1 MYDLVVTFP
10 QKDAYVL
17 SSIFGIGALT
27 FLLTLF
33 IVLVSTSALYQIIR
47 QKKLS
52 EIKTDFINNMSH
64 EFKTPIATINLAL
77 DAISNPK
84 SISSMSS
91 INKYVGL
98 IREENLRMLKQ
109 VENVLRISQLEKSKD
124 PIIKKLIHLHPLIKE
139 AIKHVKLLL
148 ESKNG
153 KIEIKNQADQ
163 DLFLGNANHFTNVII
178 NILDNA
184 IKYTDTEPQILIQTW
199 IDKQHLI
206 LSIED
211 RGFGMSATTQ
221 KKIFEKFYRESSGD
235 VHNIKGHGLG
245 LAYVKKIMDLH
256 QGQVEIKSKPGQ
268 GSTFTLSV
276 NLEFP

>member
-1 MYDLVVTFP
+1 M
-10 QKDAYVL
+10 
-17 SSIFGIGALT
+17 
-27 FLLTLF
+27 
-33 IVLVSTSALYQIIR
+33 
-47 QKKLS
+47 
-52 EIKTDFINNMSH
+52 
-64 EFKTPIATINLAL
+64 
-77 DAISNPK
+77 
-84 SISSMSS
+84 
-91 INKYVGL
+91 
-98 IREENLRMLKQ
+98 
-109 VENVLRISQLEKSKD
+109 
-124 PIIKKLIHLHPLIKE
+124 IKE

-211 RGFGMSATTQ
+211 RGFGMSAATQ

-268 GSTFTLSV
+268 GSTFTLSM